1 MEKTKVSVSGGVSFT
16 GLLQIVF
23 IVLKICGVITWSW
36 WLVLLPTLISVG
48 IFVLALLFV
57 IVGSIIINHVEE
69 KERRF

>member
-36 WLVLLPTLISVG
+36 WLVLLPTLIEVG
-48 IFVLALLFV
+48 IAIIALIILGIYLIVV
-57 IVGSIIINHVEE
+57 ISD
-69 KERRF
+69 

>member
-23 IVLKICGVITWSW
+23 IVLKLLNVITWSW

-57 IVGSIIINHVEE
+57 IVGSIVINHVEE